1 MPVTLDQFVSE
12 ARARVEAAK
21 KTKPLRELHAMAAD
35 RTMRSFH
42 RSLTQAAV
50 SGIAIIAEL
59 KLASP
64 SQGQLRGSLHIGSVV
79 SSYAE
84 AGAAALSVLTEEKH
98 FMGSLV
104 NLKEASAGTTL
115 PCLRKDFIVDEY
127 QILEAKAYGADAV
140 LLIAAALTDDELLRL
155 YSVTKQLGLDA
166 LCEVHDEDDLDRV
179 RMIGAEI
186 IGVNSRDLRTLE
198 VDRNTH
204 NRLAPLLPEDALRIA
219 ESGIKSGADVRHLRT
234 EGYQAFLVGEQ
245 FMRADDPG
253 AALMQMI
260 GDAQATPLAPK
271 RATAIN
277 TSSTD

>member
-1 MPVTLDQFVSE
+1 MPVTLDQFVAE
-12 ARARVEAAK
+12 ARVRVEAAK
-21 KTKPLRELHAMAAD
+21 RVMPLRELHTMAAD
-35 RTMRSFH
+35 RTMRHFH
-42 RSLTQAAV
+42 RSVTQASV
-50 SGIAIIAEL
+50 NGIAIIAEL

-98 FMGSLV
+98 FMGSLA

-127 QILEAKAYGADAV
+127 QIFEAKAYGADAV
-140 LLIAAALTDDELLRL
+140 LLIAAALSDDELMRL
-155 YSVTKQLGLDA
+155 HAITKQLGMDA

-219 ESGIKSGADVRHLRT
+219 ESGIKTGADVRHLRT

-277 TSSTD
+277 TD